1 MGILEKCPSV
11 LSLVNGVN
19 IETATC
25 SSSVSPCYRV
35 SIVRLN
41 YSSSGEINTFT
52 YSEPRVIV
60 PPTSIDV
67 LRSKLEG
74 IEARAA
80 EKQAISDKKS
90 ATVLIKTFIQALR
103 EKKSSSCN
111 SNDDCNS
118 NSNSNSNSNTYGNSN
133 SNSNSSSRSNSQ
145 RKANKIDADN
155 NIRGGIISFPVEDES
170 VGTVSLPTSV
180 KKNL

>member
-103 EKKSSSCN
+103 EKKSSSCF
-111 SNDDCNS
+111 SQKKTLTAKHTREEKRTQPMSFRQSVISCCLK
-118 NSNSNSNSNTYGNSN
+118 YRR
-133 SNSNSSSRSNSQ
+133 SSSS
-145 RKANKIDADN
+145 
-155 NIRGGIISFPVEDES
+155 
-170 VGTVSLPTSV
+170 TSTRFR
-180 KKNL
+180 